1 MTVDPILSPE
11 AGSTLLPRQVTD
23 MIFEDVARTSIVQQL
38 ARRIPLPS
46 SGVAIPITTGKP
58 TAGWVAEGDR
68 KPVSDGTVGTKLMD
82 PKKLAT
88 IIVFS
93 EEYLRNDLVG
103 LFTVI
108 RDQIREA
115 FADAFDAA
123 AIRGEST
130 PFTSYL
136 TETTKSVEIG
146 TGTDLYA
153 DFIDGLTQL
162 VTDRKRLTGFA
173 IDPMLEPTILDTRD
187 GNERPIWIDPSSGQ
201 GGQLGRLLGRPAGY
215 GEGVGGTGA
224 STLRAVGG
232 DWSKCSYGVGR
243 EISYTVSREA
253 SIEMTPGDSST
264 LVHLWQDN
272 LVGLRAEAEYG
283 FVVGDIDAFVEYTD
297 GGGAS

>member
-1 MTVDPILSPE
+1 MPNPIVLPGR
-11 AGSTLLPRQVTD
+11 GSDLFPRQVSA

-58 TAGWVAEGDR
+58 TAGWVAEGAR
-68 KPVSDGTVGTKLMD
+68 KPVSTGTVGTKLMD
-82 PKKLAT
+82 PKKLAV
-88 IIVFS
+88 IIPFS
-93 EEYLRNDLVG
+93 QEYVKNDLTG
-103 LFTVI
+103 LFTII
-108 RDQIREA
+108 REQIREA

-136 TETTKSVEIG
+136 TQTTKSVEIG

-153 DFIDGLTQL
+153 DL
-162 VTDRKRLTGFA
+162 VDALKLLVNDRKKLTGFA
-173 IDPMLEPTILDTRD
+173 VDPMLEPTILDTRD
-187 GNERPIWIDPSSGQ
+187 GNDRPIWIDPSSGS
-201 GGQLGRLLGRPAGY
+201 GGLLGRLIGRPAGY

-232 DWSKCSYGVGR
+232 DWSKCVFGIGTDIHYD
-243 EISYTVSREA
+243 ISQEA
-253 SIEMTPGDSST
+253 AVELTPGDSTS
-264 LVHLWQDN
+264 VIYPFQDN
-272 LVGLRAEAEYG
+272 LVVMRAEAEYG
-283 FVVGDIDAFVEYTD
+283 FVVGDIDSFVEITD